1 MNPPTAT
8 RPSAVRTDRIEHV
21 AGHLL
26 PNAAL
31 VTRLLVKQL
40 RTDISRTD
48 ASVLNALTGAPRR
61 VTELAELEGLAQPTM
76 TLLVQR
82 LEQRGWVKR
91 DRHADDGRVVLISL
105 TGAGRTALE
114 EFRARVGAA
123 LHEHMEAMSDEQVA
137 ALATAT
143 DALASLVDVLQ
154 GRAAR

>member
-91 DRHADDGRVVLISL
+91 KRHADADAANAPVEQHVL
-105 TGAGRTALE
+105 AP
-114 EFRARVGAA
+114 
-123 LHEHMEAMSDEQVA
+123 EAVA
-137 ALATAT
+137 APTIHAVAPEEPPGLRIVPA
-143 DALASLVDVLQ
+143 
-154 GRAAR
+154 G